1 MVNEQRKNNNCKI
14 MRKKTK
20 LRSTSEHFEEILR
33 LKGAI
38 IADSL

>member
-20 LRSTSEHFEEILR
+20 LRNMSEHFEEILR
-33 LKGAI
+33 LKAAI
-38 IADSL
+38 IANSL